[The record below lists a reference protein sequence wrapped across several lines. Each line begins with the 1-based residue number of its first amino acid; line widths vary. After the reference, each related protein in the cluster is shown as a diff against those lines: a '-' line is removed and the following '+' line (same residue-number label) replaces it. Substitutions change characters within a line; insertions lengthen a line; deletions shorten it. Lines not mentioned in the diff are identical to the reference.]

1 MIWRRDGK
9 TNTESTEVFQV
20 RVAEEGRTGL
30 VLTGISEI
38 EPIGS
43 YVKAEKEGDFEI
55 SALGF
60 WLPFVELGT
69 YARNCARY
77 LI

>member
-20 RVAEEGRTGL
+20 RVAEDGRTGL

-55 SALGF
+55 SALDF

-69 YARNCARY
+69 CARNCARY